1 MIHPDKDSMWK
12 YLSSAQYERLCDCK
26 SLRADIPAI
35 ARCFMLA
42 RNLEPEDALVAALE
56 HLDCNSQSFDLS
68 REEYDETVSYLKTL

>member
-1 MIHPDKDSMWK
+1 MLHPDKDSMWK
-12 YLSSAQYERLCDCK
+12 HLSSAQYERLCDCI

-68 REEYDETVSYLKTL
+68 REEYDEIISYLKTL